1 MYLSLSLPWGNG
13 ATLSYNATLNRNDNT
28 HRASY
33 YDRLDGRSNY
43 QLSAGGPRSGA
54 NLSGYYT
61 RDSDMA
67 RVTAN
72 AGYQQ
77 DRYSAFGLSAQGA

>member
-33 YDRLDGRSNY
+33 YDRLDGRSSY
-43 QLSAGGPRSGA
+43 QFSAGASRSGA
-54 NLSGYYT
+54 NLSGYFN
-61 RDSDMA
+61 RDGDIA

-72 AGYQQ
+72 ASYQQ
-77 DRYSAFGLSAQGA
+77 DRYSAFGFRHRAA